1 MATEPRPARA
11 VVLPA
16 DPDVPV
22 TVETVDGSLP
32 GLWALLGG
40 QPEVVSL
47 GEGVRAVLWC
57 HGYGKR
63 ERLPGNGRAT
73 RFVDGFL
80 PGFARGDT
88 IAGTAVVV
96 GFDDEGLAADVPDDV
111 LGAALGI

>member
-1 MATEPRPARA
+1 MASVPHPARA

-16 DPDVPV
+16 DPAEPV
-22 TVETVDGSLP
+22 TVETVDGSEA
-32 GLWALLGG
+32 GLWALLSG
-40 QPEVVSL
+40 QPEVVGL
-47 GEGVRAVLWC
+47 GGGVRAVLWC

-63 ERLPGNGRAT
+63 ERLPGNDRAT
-73 RFVDGFL
+73 RFVDVFV

-111 LGAALGI
+111 LDAVLRL